1 MAAINV
7 DFDTDYIIHNLF
19 KVDNIQAKIS
29 DESGDVVQKWL
40 VAVVRVVLRLMDVRT
55 AGVRGKSF
63 RIHSTLYRL
72 YVFKMRCHV
81 I

>member
-29 DESGDVVQKWL
+29 DESGDVVQK
-40 VAVVRVVLRLMDVRT
+40 
-55 AGVRGKSF
+55 
-63 RIHSTLYRL
+63 
-72 YVFKMRCHV
+72 
-81 I
+81 